1 MFCLPERL
9 PPPPPPSRRVW
20 MRCADFH
27 FAPVGQC
34 GIEIFIQ
41 LNFFLAF
48 CAHLPLVAKKS
59 IFKVQNFT
67 VPLVPVSTLA
77 LSFIN

>member
-1 MFCLPERL
+1 
-9 PPPPPPSRRVW
+9 

-41 LNFFLAF
+41 LNLFWRFVLIY
-48 CAHLPLVAKKS
+48 LLWQKKS